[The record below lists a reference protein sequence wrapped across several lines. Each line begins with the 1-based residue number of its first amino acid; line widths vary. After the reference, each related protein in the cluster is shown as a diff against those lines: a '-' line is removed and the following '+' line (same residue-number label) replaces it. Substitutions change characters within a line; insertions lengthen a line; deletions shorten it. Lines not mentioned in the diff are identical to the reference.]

1 MAGPSAN
8 FAKGWSLIR
17 QNIKTDEPHAVTK
30 CLGCE
35 HLVRDTNVGGVSV
48 KQMEYNMR
56 LFFEPCVGSYLAL
69 SKTTIYIL
77 KPAKTPFLDESKVE
91 SRYYKW

>member
-1 MAGPSAN
+1 MAYVDDFKMAGPSAN

-17 QNIKTDEPHAVTK
+17 QKIKIDEPHAVTK

-48 KQMEYNMR
+48 KRMEFSMR
-56 LFFEPCVGSYLAL
+56 PFFEQCVDS
-69 SKTTIYIL
+69 
-77 KPAKTPFLDESKVE
+77 
-91 SRYYKW
+91 